1 VWLTEGPVV
10 VGLVVLDLVVAGYSL
25 VEEGGCDTGVVA
37 GFVAWCSY

>member
-1 VWLTEGPVV
+1 VV
-10 VGLVVLDLVVAGYSL
+10 VGLVVVDLAGLGLVVAGSSL